1 MRPTFT
7 GSILLAKI
15 LFINSIILQSLRQTM
30 CSRSFSFYFLGPVFV
45 VQQLGRL
52 SNWKKKS
59 FQIFLFFFFLEC
71 TQPGIISRTSLVCL
85 SLQFLSWEEG
95 FSLDLIS
102 LFLPLQK
109 SWLSS
114 SKKNKHIL
122 NLIGMPAVSREKEKE
137 GKIYI
142 YSMMESSHFRDF

>member
-52 SNWKKKS
+52 SNWKKKKLS
-59 FQIFLFFFFLEC
+59 DFFFFFFFGMHTARDNLKDILGVLKSPVPVMGGRVFFRSYFSFFAFTKELAEFF
-71 TQPGIISRTSLVCL
+71 Q
-85 SLQFLSWEEG
+85 EE
-95 FSLDLIS
+95 
-102 LFLPLQK
+102 
-109 SWLSS
+109 
-114 SKKNKHIL
+114 
-122 NLIGMPAVSREKEKE
+122 
-137 GKIYI
+137 
-142 YSMMESSHFRDF
+142 